1 MSDDIRKKN
10 QKAAVKQKEKAAKQ
24 EKQELTK
31 EKIQSTSIE
40 DLRKNLTNKNEEYVF
55 KLNKKLIEGGFT
67 EDEAKESV
75 DNLIREIVE
84 NQIIGVPANQ
94 LYGPVTKKAGDI
106 AHPVKPKKKT
116 PYWALGIDTSLLFLT
131 MFGLLYGVVA
141 LTNKKQPTNQ
151 TGILTLLILS
161 FLWGYLLTWFN
172 MQMRKPKNERPGWL
186 VTIGYLVAGLAMMMV
201 FLGLAQAI
209 PTVINPSLDGI
220 GYLIVAAVAFG
231 ARFVYRKLMDIHE
244 RSFF

>member
-10 QKAAVKQKEKAAKQ
+10 QKAAVKQKEKVAKQ
-24 EKQELTK
+24 EKHELTK
-31 EKIQSTSIE
+31 EKIQSASLDE
-40 DLRKNLTNKNEEYVF
+40 LREKLSNKNEEYVF
-55 KLNKKLIEGGFT
+55 KLNKSLIANGFT
-67 EDEAKESV
+67 EEEAKKSI
-75 DNLIREIVE
+75 DDLIREIIE
-84 NQIIGVPANQ
+84 NQIKGIPANQ

-172 MQMRKPKNERPGWL
+172 MQMKKPKGERPGWL
-186 VTIGYLVAGLAMMMV
+186 VTIGYLVAGLAIMMV
-201 FLGLAQAI
+201 FLGIAQSI

-220 GYLIVAAVAFG
+220 GYLIIAAVAFG
-231 ARFVYRKLMDIHE
+231 IRFVYRKFMDIHE

>member
-1 MSDDIRKKN
+1 MSDEIRDKN
-10 QKAAVKQKEKAAKQ
+10 QKAAAKQKEKVAKQ
-24 EKQELTK
+24 EKHELTK
-31 EKIQSTSIE
+31 EKIQSASAE
-40 DLRKNLTNKNEEYVF
+40 DLRKQLSNKNEEYIF
-55 KLNKKLIEGGFT
+55 KLNKNLIEGGFT
-67 EDEAKESV
+67 EDEAKESIN
-75 DNLIREIVE
+75 NLIKEVIE
-84 NQIIGVPANQ
+84 NQIKGIPANQ

-116 PYWALGIDTSLLFLT
+116 PFWALGIDTSLLFLS

-151 TGILTLLILS
+151 TGIITLLILS

-172 MQMRKPKNERPGWL
+172 MQMRKPKGERPGWL
-186 VTIGYLVAGLAMMMV
+186 ITIGYLVAGLALMMV
-201 FLGLAQAI
+201 FLGVAQAI
-209 PTVINPSLDGI
+209 PTTINPSLSGI

-231 ARFVYRKLMDIHE
+231 GRFLYRRFMDIHE